1 MGAIPT
7 QRETASRASA
17 VPAHTAEASAEGFEE
32 CARARVTLLGSS
44 LAPGAARAMVRAAL
58 ADWSALGLPG
68 TEQLTERLAAEAL
81 VVVSE
86 LVTNAVVHAG
96 TDVEVGFQVEG
107 TGALVVEAT
116 DQHPSRAPRSA
127 DPETPHDSAEY
138 GRGLRLVAALAEAWG
153 ITYRPGTKTVWARLS
168 APGTDDAGQ
177 TEASAGGRGARRT
190 DSPGAWPPGE
200 GRDGQDGGSGGPYG
214 GQYGGRHGHDDRRS
228 QGGPSA
234 LGAPTPDPAP
244 WAAAPGREANPGLE
258 ASPGPEAKPR
268 PETHPGP
275 DVDPDAGAD
284 ASLDVDPGVSADASP
299 DMDPDAGAD
308 ASPGQVGS

>member
-68 TEQLTERLAAEAL
+68 TEQLTEHLAADAL

-190 DSPGAWPPGE
+190 DSPGAWPPGS
-200 GRDGQDGGSGGPYG
+200 GRRGGWTCP
-214 GQYGGRHGHDDRRS
+214 
-228 QGGPSA
+228 PSA
-234 LGAPTPDPAP
+234 P
-244 WAAAPGREANPGLE
+244 
-258 ASPGPEAKPR
+258 
-268 PETHPGP
+268 
-275 DVDPDAGAD
+275 
-284 ASLDVDPGVSADASP
+284 
-299 DMDPDAGAD
+299 
-308 ASPGQVGS
+308 